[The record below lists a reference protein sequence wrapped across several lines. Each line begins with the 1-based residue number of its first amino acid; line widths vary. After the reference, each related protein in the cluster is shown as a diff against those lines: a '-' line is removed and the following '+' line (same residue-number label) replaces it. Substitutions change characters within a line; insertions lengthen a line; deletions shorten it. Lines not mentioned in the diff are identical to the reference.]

1 MIDIVFDM
9 HFISSIRI
17 NVVKLCHIQKDTS
30 QDLSQFMTGMGSMK
44 ATLYN
49 DIREIHVQEVEYVP
63 PGPGYLTLDTRCT
76 GICGSN
82 LHNYFGQWKP
92 DLAVAQGHEVCGEV
106 AEIGKGVTGFRVG
119 DLVTLECF
127 SHCGDCL
134 YCRKGWYN
142 HCLNRSWFAPGG
154 PRRLCGICDG
164 SCLQCLSIGRH
175 DIRRGHA
182 CGATGRLEMAERF
195 GADLTI
201 DIADVPDPDERKRVV
216 LENTPQGW
224 R

>member
-76 GICGSN
+76 GICGSD

-142 HCLNRSWFAPGG
+142 HCLNRSWFAPGVHAG
-154 PRRLCGICDG
+154 FAEYATVHASSVYQLEDMTFEEGTLVAPLAVSKWRNG
-164 SCLQCLSIGRH
+164 SGR
-175 DIRRGHA
+175 
-182 CGATGRLEMAERF
+182 T
-195 GADLTI
+195 
-201 DIADVPDPDERKRVV
+201 
-216 LENTPQGW
+216 
-224 R
+224 